1 MIEKMLSVSNQNS
14 SLVKHYSK
22 NSETMSRHEYI
33 HGTKKVQ
40 YFVFRTR
47 RMKTSEIIV
56 DSDEIVIRVPY
67 FKPDTEIRSLIKEK
81 INWIL
86 MKQKEI
92 SNSGEKIEISKPVY
106 TKDSS
111 LPYLGKNH
119 KIQVKIM
126 DSQKENNRKVEK
138 NSVKYKNEVFVFNIF
153 PSIHGNQESID
164 EIKILYENW
173 LYHKAKIIFKE
184 KVHILSKA
192 IGVKANKVVIKNL
205 KNRWASITRNNEI
218 NLNINLIKA
227 PPEIIDYIIIHE
239 LCHIKIKGHSYNFW
253 NLLRR
258 YYPDYTKSVEWLNT
272 NGKNLLS

>member
-1 MIEKMLSVSNQNS
+1 MTSVSNQNS
-14 SLVKHYSK
+14 SLVNLYSK
-22 NSETMSRHEYI
+22 KSAITSKHEYL
-33 HGTKKVQ
+33 HGTRKVE

-47 RMKTSEIIV
+47 RRKTSEIIV

-67 FKPDTEIRSLIKEK
+67 SKPLTEIESLMKEK
-81 INWIL
+81 ISWIL

-92 SNSGEKIEISKPVY
+92 SDSGKKIEISKPLY
-106 TKDSS
+106 SKDSS
-111 LPYLGKNH
+111 LPYLGKNR
-119 KIQVKIM
+119 KIQIKIL
-126 DSQKENNRKVEK
+126 DSQKENDRKVEK
-138 NSVKYKNEVFVFNIF
+138 NSVKYKNGVFVFNIQ
-153 PSIHGNQESID
+153 PSIQGNQKSNE

-184 KVHILSKA
+184 KVHILSKV

-205 KNRWASITRNNEI
+205 KNRWASITKNNEI

-239 LCHIKIKGHSYNFW
+239 LCHFKIKGHSYNFW
-253 NLLRR
+253 NLIRG
-258 YYPDYTKSVEWLNT
+258 YVPDYPKLIEWLDI

>member
-1 MIEKMLSVSNQNS
+1 MTSVSNQNS
-14 SLVKHYSK
+14 SLVNLYSK
-22 NSETMSRHEYI
+22 KSAITSKHEYL
-33 HGTKKVQ
+33 HGTRKVE

-47 RMKTSEIIV
+47 RRKTSEIIV

-67 FKPDTEIRSLIKEK
+67 SKPLTEIESLMKEK
-81 INWIL
+81 ISWIL

-92 SNSGEKIEISKPVY
+92 SDSGKKIEISKPLY
-106 TKDSS
+106 SKDSS
-111 LPYLGKNH
+111 LPYLGKNR
-119 KIQVKIM
+119 KIQIKIL
-126 DSQKENNRKVEK
+126 DSQKENDRKVEK
-138 NSVKYKNEVFVFNIF
+138 NSVKYKNGVFVFNIQ
-153 PSIHGNQESID
+153 PSIQGNQESNE

-184 KVHILSKA
+184 KVHILSKV

-205 KNRWASITRNNEI
+205 KNRWASITKNNEI

-239 LCHIKIKGHSYNFW
+239 LCHFKIKGHSYNFW
-253 NLLRR
+253 NLIRG
-258 YYPDYTKSVEWLNT
+258 YVPDYPKLIEWLDI

>member
-1 MIEKMLSVSNQNS
+1 MTSVSNQNS
-14 SLVKHYSK
+14 SLVNLYSK
-22 NSETMSRHEYI
+22 KSAITSKHEYL
-33 HGTKKVQ
+33 HGTRKVE

-47 RMKTSEIIV
+47 RRKTSEIIV

-67 FKPDTEIRSLIKEK
+67 SKPLTEIESLMKEK
-81 INWIL
+81 ISWIL

-92 SNSGEKIEISKPVY
+92 SDSGKKIEISKPLY
-106 TKDSS
+106 SKDSS
-111 LPYLGKNH
+111 LPYLGKNR
-119 KIQVKIM
+119 KIQIKIL
-126 DSQKENNRKVEK
+126 DSQKENDRKVEK
-138 NSVKYKNEVFVFNIF
+138 NSVKYKNGVFVFNIQ
-153 PSIHGNQESID
+153 PSIQGNQESNE

-184 KVHILSKA
+184 KVHILSKV

-205 KNRWASITRNNEI
+205 KNRWASITKNNEI

-239 LCHIKIKGHSYNFW
+239 LCHFKIKGHSYNFW
-253 NLLRR
+253 NLIRR
-258 YYPDYTKSVEWLNT
+258 YVPDYPKFIKWLNI

>member
-1 MIEKMLSVSNQNS
+1 MVSVSNQNS
-14 SLVKHYSK
+14 SLVKFYSK
-22 NSETMSRHEYI
+22 DSETMSKHEYI
-33 HGTKKVQ
+33 HGTKKVH

-47 RMKTSEIIV
+47 RRKTSEIIV

-67 FKPDTEIRSLIKEK
+67 SKPDTEIKSLVKEK
-81 INWIL
+81 ISWIL

-92 SNSGEKIEISKPVY
+92 SDSEKKIEISKPVY

-111 LPYLGKNH
+111 LSYLGKNH
-119 KIQVKIM
+119 KIHVKIL
-126 DSQKENNRKVEK
+126 DSQKENNRKIEN
-138 NSVKYKNEVFVFNIF
+138 NSVKYKNGVFVFNIQ
-153 PSIHGNQESID
+153 PSIQGNQESND

-173 LYHKAKIIFKE
+173 LYHKARIIFKE

-205 KNRWASITRNNEI
+205 NDRWASITKNNEI
-218 NLNINLIKA
+218 NLNVNLIKA

-239 LCHIKIKGHSYNFW
+239 LCHFKIKGHSYNFW

-258 YYPDYTKSVEWLNT
+258 YVPDYPKLIEWLNI